1 MIHATLARLIPQLE
15 TIRHVGILYQPF
27 VPEAAGKLLGQLG
40 VPEGDARLFGALERG
55 GGARFSLQPGAPLDK
70 PVPVFPR
77 IEVPQEAVA
86 S

>member
-1 MIHATLARLIPQLE
+1 MKTVLWVLLE

-27 VPEAAGKLLGQLG
+27 VPEAAGKLLDQLG
-40 VPEGDARLFGALERG
+40 VPEGDARLFAALDQG
-55 GGARFSLQPGAPLDK
+55 GVARFSLQPGSPLEK

-77 IEVPQEAVA
+77 IEVPEEAVA